1 LEMKAKKSVNV
12 SGATQ
17 VVSYDK
23 LSYEVKSDAV
33 KFFAKSHDV
42 ISTEEYSKKC
52 IEYIKSFCS
61 NNQDFAKKYNI
72 GAIVGDIESKSFHNT
87 ADFGYSTGLLNAPLV
102 LDILVEV
109 LQGSVIRQYATTR
122 LSNSI
127 KVEMPSFENIGE
139 AEWVGPAQQRLQQQT
154 VAFADLKSVTAAHAA
169 SPISLTQSL
178 KEAASNNMPLIQNV
192 LGGFLRNNVYTKF
205 EGAYCSEG
213 ISIVGGGSIEGIVP
227 AVGKQFEYDFA
238 DPKGAYQFQK
248 NKLAFVKSGNA
259 TDPTS
264 DTILDLRYTL
274 PQGTP
279 ITFMAHSSMVRK
291 IKRLKDDNGNYI
303 VFNGNGLAVANARPD
318 TIDGMNIVINDRLP
332 VDVAVYGDIA
342 RSYTIV
348 DCFGGFKMLDRPA
361 VELGLIDNMI
371 GSAYST
377 GMITNYQLLRLYK
390 LAI

>member
-1 LEMKAKKSVNV
+1 
-12 SGATQ
+12 
-17 VVSYDK
+17 
-23 LSYEVKSDAV
+23 
-33 KFFAKSHDV
+33 
-42 ISTEEYSKKC
+42 
-52 IEYIKSFCS
+52 
-61 NNQDFAKKYNI
+61 
-72 GAIVGDIESKSFHNT
+72 
-87 ADFGYSTGLLNAPLV
+87 
-102 LDILVEV
+102 
-109 LQGSVIRQYATTR
+109 
-122 LSNSI
+122 
-127 KVEMPSFENIGE
+127 
-139 AEWVGPAQQRLQQQT
+139 
-154 VAFADLKSVTAAHAA
+154 
-169 SPISLTQSL
+169 
-178 KEAASNNMPLIQNV
+178 MPLIQNV

>member
-1 LEMKAKKSVNV
+1 MAETFAKITTPVLEKMAESIKSVIEVTAEAKTAKEEFEAKSKSILERIEATEQKNAILEAEQLEMKAKKSVNV

-178 KEAASNNMPLIQNV
+178 K
-192 LGGFLRNNVYTKF
+192 
-205 EGAYCSEG
+205 
-213 ISIVGGGSIEGIVP
+213 
-227 AVGKQFEYDFA
+227 
-238 DPKGAYQFQK
+238 
-248 NKLAFVKSGNA
+248 
-259 TDPTS
+259 
-264 DTILDLRYTL
+264 
-274 PQGTP
+274 
-279 ITFMAHSSMVRK
+279 
-291 IKRLKDDNGNYI
+291 
-303 VFNGNGLAVANARPD
+303 
-318 TIDGMNIVINDRLP
+318 
-332 VDVAVYGDIA
+332 
-342 RSYTIV
+342 
-348 DCFGGFKMLDRPA
+348 
-361 VELGLIDNMI
+361 
-371 GSAYST
+371 
-377 GMITNYQLLRLYK
+377 
-390 LAI
+390 